1 MANNVWEDIKVRVAA
16 SYGEAFEA
24 MPESGRA
31 VLNAYRGLPIFKKT
45 LITGAVGGVLAA
57 TIGPALLM
65 GSTSAV
71 GLQVLGLGGLLL
83 GQMAAQNKDH
93 RHILAM
99 VSASTAVITVQCLA
113 NGDIPGAAMVG
124 HAALFTAMCASM
136 PEEGYKKARHA
147 VTWGMAAAGA
157 GLAAVF
163 SGAAAGKILQGA
175 PELLQQTINA
185 IPTAT
190 VLINAYA
197 FSRPDSETQRARLCY
212 VFCNIAHLAY
222 FATRDNPSAGILL
235 AEATYL
241 ANNPVA
247 LYRFDL
253 VKTDKNGDSLP
264 LSRRLGIYFKN
275 TIWNGEDR
283 SAHGLT
289 PDDLSKRAVT
299 VVTPTAPHIS

>member
-1 MANNVWEDIKVRVAA
+1 MT
-16 SYGEAFEA
+16 
-24 MPESGRA
+24 M
-31 VLNAYRGLPIFKKT
+31 
-45 LITGAVGGVLAA
+45 
-57 TIGPALLM
+57 GPALLM
-65 GSTSAV
+65 GSASAV
-71 GLQVLGLGGLLL
+71 AIQLVGLGGLIL

-99 VSASTAVITVQCLA
+99 VSASTTVITAQCLA

-147 VTWGMAAAGA
+147 VTWAMAAAGA
-157 GLAAVF
+157 GLAYAF
-163 SGAAAGKILQGA
+163 SGAAAGKVLQGA
-175 PELLQQTINA
+175 PELLQQTVNA

-212 VFCNIAHLAY
+212 VFCNVAHMAY

-253 VKTDKNGDSLP
+253 VKADKDGNPLP

-289 PDDLSKRAVT
+289 PDDLAKRAAAAVA
-299 VVTPTAPHIS
+299 PGAPHIS